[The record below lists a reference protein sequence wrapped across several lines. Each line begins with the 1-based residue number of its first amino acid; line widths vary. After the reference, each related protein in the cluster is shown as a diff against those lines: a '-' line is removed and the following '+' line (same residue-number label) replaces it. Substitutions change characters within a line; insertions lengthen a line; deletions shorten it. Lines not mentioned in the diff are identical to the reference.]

1 MEASPVLKAMLDS
14 SMQEGE
20 SRKIRLEDSCTRA
33 VSLFLETLYLGTS
46 GRGPIRW
53 KFVVVWFRKSP
64 VEKGQCFG

>member
-33 VSLFLETLYLGTS
+33 VSLFLETLYLGT
-46 GRGPIRW
+46 GRVSQMDVAFI
-53 KFVVVWFRKSP
+53 FFRAP
-64 VEKGQCFG
+64 NV